1 MVTRRRP
8 QPLIFL
14 AAALALFITALWQ
27 QRANSHQRAESQA
40 SAPAQPR
47 VESQPRVERV
57 PPIETQPRVEPQES
71 AESPMLAVPA
81 KERAQVEETLR
92 LIERGGPF
100 PYEKDGTVFSNR
112 EGRLPAHPRG
122 YYREY
127 TVPTPGARNRG
138 ARRIVRG
145 KGGETYYTRDH
156 YETFTRIDTQ

>member
-27 QRANSHQRAESQA
+27 QRASSHQRAESQVP
-40 SAPAQPR
+40 APAQPR
-47 VESQPRVERV
+47 VESQPRVEPM
-57 PPIETQPRVEPQES
+57 PPAETPTRIDP
-71 AESPMLAVPA
+71 ATRTESPMLAVPA
-81 KERAQVEETLR
+81 KERAKVEETLR

-100 PYEKDGTVFSNR
+100 PYAKDGTVFSNR
-112 EGRLPAHPRG
+112 EGRLPSHPRG

-127 TVPTPGARNRG
+127 TVPTPGASNRG

-156 YETFTRIDTQ
+156 YETFRRIDTK

>member
-27 QRANSHQRAESQA
+27 QRASSHQRGESQT
-40 SAPAQPR
+40 PVQAQPR
-47 VESQPRVERV
+47 VESQPRVD
-57 PPIETQPRVEPQES
+57 PARVEAPPRIES
-71 AESPMLAVPA
+71 ERRTDSPILSVPA
-81 KERAQVEETLR
+81 QERAQVEETLR

-100 PYEKDGTVFSNR
+100 PYEKDGTTFSNR